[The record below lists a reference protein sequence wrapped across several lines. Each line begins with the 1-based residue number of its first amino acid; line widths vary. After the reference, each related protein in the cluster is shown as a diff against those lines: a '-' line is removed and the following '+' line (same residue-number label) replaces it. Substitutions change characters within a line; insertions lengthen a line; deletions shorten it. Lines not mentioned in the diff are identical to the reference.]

1 MPDQSRRSNVYRG
14 SRVNNMPGVNNERR
28 IGSRFDFEPQEE
40 PRSAMRGPLFTEQY
54 RELVAAMR
62 FLSIVPLPGSAHLFD
77 LEEEDERLV
86 MGTAYFSFV
95 GLVLGVIL
103 WAVALLV
110 GSWLPPLALAAILV
124 VGLVVLTGGLHLDG
138 LMDTFD
144 GLIGGTIRERK
155 LEIMRDSRLGSFGAL
170 AGICVLLLKFSFLAG
185 LDTHLLPVALLMVL
199 PVSRW
204 AVVLAVYA
212 FPSARPTGL
221 GAAFRQTVTLQRLV
235 IVGVLALVVA
245 FLFGHIMG
253 VIIWLCGGV
262 FALLIGTWITNEV
275 GGLTGDSYGALA
287 ELCDTFLLLL
297 VLALHTW
304 L

>member
-1 MPDQSRRSNVYRG
+1 MPNANNGRRV
-14 SRVNNMPGVNNERR
+14 
-28 IGSRFDFEPQEE
+28 GSRFEFEPQEE
-40 PRSAMRGPLFTEQY
+40 PEPATHGSLFTEQY

-77 LEEEDERLV
+77 LEDDESLV

-95 GLVLGVIL
+95 GLVLGAIL
-103 WAVALLV
+103 WVVALLG
-110 GSWLPPLALAAILV
+110 GSFLPPLALAAILV
-124 VGLVVLTGGLHLDG
+124 VGLVILTGGLHLDG

-144 GLIGGTIRERK
+144 GLIGGTTRERK

-170 AGICVLLLKFSFLAG
+170 AGACVLLLKFSFLAS
-185 LDTHLLPVALLMVL
+185 LDTHLLPVALLMIL

-221 GAAFRQTVTLQRLV
+221 GAAFRQTVTVQRLV

-245 FLFGHIMG
+245 FLFGHIIG
-253 VIIWLCGGV
+253 VIIWLCGSV

-287 ELCDTFLLLL
+287 ELGDAFLLLL
-297 VLALHTW
+297 VLGLHTW